1 MTAEAASDTRFEI
14 GHVLFIDMV
23 GYSKLL
29 LEEQKERLHA
39 LCETVLATAQ
49 VIKAQNE
56 QLVTLP
62 TGDGMAL
69 VFRHSSEEPAQCALE
84 IAGTLKK
91 HPEIQVRMGIHSGP
105 VSEVSDVSGRCNIA
119 GPGINIAQRVMACGD
134 AGHIL
139 VSERVAG
146 DLRQY
151 RQWSACLHDLGE
163 CEVKHNV
170 RLHLFNLHTE
180 EAGNVAIPGRLRKQ
194 RKSKPAAGRPAQRVS
209 RPPPRRWRLPA
220 TLGVAVVLGIALLWW
235 WLQRPTDS
243 RKPSHAAAESLLN
256 TTAPIPKKS
265 IAVLPFE
272 NLSSNKE
279 NAYFAEGVQDEILT
293 KLAGIADLKVIS
305 RASTQNY
312 KAKPDNL
319 NRVSQELGVAT
330 VLEGTVQRAGDKV
343 RVNVQLIDARA
354 DSHLWARSFDGDAKD
369 IFAVESKVA
378 QEVADSLRAKLSP
391 AEVNKLASA
400 PTNDPVAYDL
410 FLKGEYEARV
420 AQSSLSDQ
428 SWNQAA
434 SWYQQAVSRDPEF
447 ALAMARLVEAQMLRH
462 WFIEPFNESELPAIK
477 SVAERAL
484 ALQPNLPEAHIA
496 LGTVYYY
503 GYRQYE
509 EALAEFSRAVEL
521 RPNNA
526 EALEYMGYVHR
537 RQGKLELALE
547 ELTRAL
553 EQNPRDAA
561 LAGNR
566 ADIYVQWR
574 EWLEAQPALKAAI
587 TLDPHNV
594 LSMRGLL
601 LTILN
606 GSGDIHEALR
616 VLATFPSDSKLV
628 VNSTI
633 GDITGVTGERA
644 YTYVLAR
651 AYPEAL
657 RTWENA
663 TVATPAEERR
673 QLAARAAIQ
682 VIAGDLAGA
691 QVVAEKARPILEQ
704 RLRDQPGDIL
714 THTEMSWVYLAL
726 KQNADAMK
734 LAQQSAVL
742 LPPEKDLLVGYHI
755 LAGQAMIAGQS
766 GAASEAVEILR
777 SLLAVPA
784 GQAVSISRLRIDPV
798 WDPIRNV
805 PTFQQ
810 LLAGKELI
818 GPKR

>member
-1 MTAEAASDTRFEI
+1 MTAESASDTRFEI
-14 GHVLFIDMV
+14 GHVLFIDIV

-29 LEEQKERLHA
+29 LEEQKERLNA
-39 LCETVLATAQ
+39 LCEIVLATAQ

-69 VFRHSSEEPAQCALE
+69 VFRNSSEEPAQCALE
-84 IAGTLKK
+84 IARTLTK

-105 VSEVSDVSGRCNIA
+105 VSAVSDVTGRSNIA
-119 GPGINIAQRVMACGD
+119 GPGINIAQRVMDCGD

-146 DLRQY
+146 DLGQY
-151 RQWSACLHDLGE
+151 RQWSARLHDLGE
-163 CEVKHNV
+163 CDVKHNV

-180 EAGNVAIPGRLRKQ
+180 EAGNLAVPERLRKR
-194 RKSKPAAGRPAQRVS
+194 RKAKPVAARPARRIS
-209 RPPPRRWRLPA
+209 RPPSRRWRLPA
-220 TLGVAVVLGIALLWW
+220 TLGVTVVLGVALLWW
-235 WLQRPTDS
+235 WLQRPTNS
-243 RKPSHAAAESLLN
+243 RESSYTAAESVPKPR
-256 TTAPIPKKS
+256 APIPKKS

-272 NLSSNKE
+272 NLSSDKE
-279 NAYFAEGVQDEILT
+279 NAYFAQGVQDEILT

-305 RASTQNY
+305 RTSTQNY
-312 KAKPDNL
+312 QARPDNL
-319 NRVSQELGVAT
+319 SRVSQELGVAT
-330 VLEGTVQRAGDKV
+330 VLEGTVQRASDRV
-343 RVNVQLIDARA
+343 RVNVQLIDAQA

-369 IFAVESKVA
+369 IFSVESKVA

-410 FLKGEYEARV
+410 FLKGDYEARV
-420 AQSSLSDQ
+420 AQSSLSEQ

-434 SWYQQAVSRDPEF
+434 NWYQQAISRDPTF

-462 WFIEPFNESELPAIK
+462 WFIEPFNESELPEIK
-477 SVAERAL
+477 SMAERAL
-484 ALQPNLPEAHIA
+484 TLQPNLPEAHIA

-509 EALAEFSRAVEL
+509 QALAEFSRAVEL
-521 RPNNA
+521 RPNNSQ
-526 EALEYMGYVHR
+526 ALEYLGYVHR

-547 ELTRAL
+547 ELTKAL

-561 LAGNR
+561 VAANR

-606 GSGDIHEALR
+606 GSGDVHEALR
-616 VLATFPSDSKLV
+616 VLATYRPDSKLV

-633 GDITGVTGERA
+633 GDITGVTGDRA
-644 YTYVLAR
+644 YTYILAR

-663 TVATPAEERR
+663 TVATPAEECR

-691 QVVAEKARPILEQ
+691 QVAAEKARPILEQ
-704 RLRDQPGDIL
+704 RLRAQPGDIL
-714 THTEMSWVYLAL
+714 AHTELSWIYLAL
-726 KQNADAMK
+726 KRNADAMR
-734 LAQQSAVL
+734 LAQQSATL
-742 LPPEKDLLVGYHI
+742 LSPERDLLVGYHI
-755 LAGQAMIAGQS
+755 LAGEAMIAAQS
-766 GAASEAVEILR
+766 GADSEAVGILR
-777 SLLAVPA
+777 NLLAVPA
-784 GQAVSISRLRIDPV
+784 GQTVSLGRLRIDPV

-805 PTFQQ
+805 PAFQQ

-818 GPKR
+818 GPNR

>member
-1 MTAEAASDTRFEI
+1 MTTEAASETRFEI
-14 GHVLFIDMV
+14 GHVLFIDIV

-39 LCETVLATAQ
+39 LCEIVLATAQ

-69 VFRHSSEEPAQCALE
+69 VFRNSSEEPAQCALE
-84 IAGTLKK
+84 IARALKE
-91 HPEIQVRMGIHSGP
+91 HPEIQLRMGIHSGP
-105 VSEVSDVSGRCNIA
+105 VSEVGDVTGRRNIA
-119 GPGINIAQRVMACGD
+119 GPGINIAQRVMNCGD
-134 AGHIL
+134 PGHIL

-146 DLRQY
+146 DLGQY
-151 RQWSACLHDLGE
+151 RQWRASLHDLGE
-163 CEVKHNV
+163 CDVKHNL

-180 EAGNVAIPGRLRKQ
+180 AGGNAAVPEKLRKR
-194 RKSKPAAGRPAQRVS
+194 RKSKAVIGRSRRRVS
-209 RPPPRRWRLPA
+209 SPPVPHWRLAA
-220 TLGVAVVLGIALLWW
+220 TLGMIMLLSLALLWW
-235 WLQRPTDS
+235 LLRSPNS
-243 RKPSHAAAESLLN
+243 KESSLAAATPFATPL
-256 TTAPIPKKS
+256 APIPEKS

-272 NLSSNKE
+272 NLSSDKE
-279 NAYFAEGVQDEILT
+279 NVYFAEGVQDEILT
-293 KLAGIADLKVIS
+293 KLASITDLKVIS

-312 KAKPDNL
+312 QAKPDNL

-330 VLEGTVQRAGDKV
+330 VLEGTVQRASDKV

-400 PTNDPVAYDL
+400 PTNNPAAYDL
-410 FLKGEYEARV
+410 FLKGDYEARV
-420 AQSSLSDQ
+420 AQSSLSNQ

-434 SWYQQAVSRDPEF
+434 SWYQQAINRDPTF
-447 ALAMARLVEAQMLRH
+447 ALATARLVEARMLRH
-462 WFIEPFNESELPAIK
+462 WFIEPFNESELPEIK
-477 SVAERAL
+477 RMAERAL

-509 EALAEFSRAVEL
+509 QALAEFSRAVQL
-521 RPNNA
+521 RPNNSQ
-526 EALEYMGYVHR
+526 ALEYMGYVHR

-547 ELTRAL
+547 ELTKAL

-566 ADIYVQWR
+566 ADIYIQRR
-574 EWLEAQPALKAAI
+574 EWLEAQPPLKAAI
-587 TLDPHNV
+587 ALDPHNV

-606 GSGDIHEALR
+606 GSGDIQEGLK
-616 VLATFPSDSKLV
+616 VLATYPPDSKLI

-633 GDITGVTGERA
+633 GDITGVTGDGA

-651 AYPEAL
+651 EYPAAL

-663 TVATPAEERR
+663 TTTSQAEECR
-673 QLAARAAIQ
+673 QLAARAAIR
-682 VIAGDLAGA
+682 VIAGDFAGA
-691 QVVAEKARPILEQ
+691 QMVAEKAKPILEQ
-704 RLRDQPGDIL
+704 RLSDQPGDIL
-714 THTEMSWVYLAL
+714 THTELSWVYLAL
-726 KQNADAMK
+726 KRNVDARK
-734 LAQQSAVL
+734 LTQQSAAL

-755 LAGQAMIAGQS
+755 LAGEAMIAGQS
-766 GAASEAVEILR
+766 GAGSEAVDILR
-777 SLLAVPA
+777 HLLAVPA
-784 GQAVSISRLRIDPV
+784 GQAASICRLRIDPV

-805 PTFQQ
+805 PAFQQ
-810 LLAGKELI
+810 LLAGKELV